1 MSNLVQPKTTSASL
15 RIVVAIVGAGICAL
29 AVWRLGLAVHQA
41 LTTGTVLLLDTKPM
55 ARGVV
60 YPYPW
65 VDAWAYFV
73 GCALSAAG
81 GVLGRLHTGCS
92 GPHAWLSVRCRLA
105 RVCHS
110 GVQHA
115 CTRIRAVAKCSR
127 TSKTGH
133 GAGTSRPGSEG
144 RCRMTSPRAFCSD
157 GQCFDSFFGG
167 L

>member
-1 MSNLVQPKTTSASL
+1 MQPKTTSASL

-81 GVLGRLHTGCS
+81 GVLVMASATGRWWLLLLAMLVFWIGFILAAAAPMLGSLSGAVLLVSVILGCS
-92 GPHAWLSVRCRLA
+92 MFALVFGLWRSA
-105 RVCHS
+105 REHRKLDMAPEL
-110 GVQHA
+110 QDRDRREDA
-115 CTRIRAVAKCSR
+115 A
-127 TSKTGH
+127 
-133 GAGTSRPGSEG
+133 
-144 RCRMTSPRAFCSD
+144 
-157 GQCFDSFFGG
+157 
-167 L
+167 